1 MHDLEFLFCF
11 PQKKKK
17 GMYQTEFVFVPS
29 KKTKGARIS
38 EFCFSFA
45 TERKKEI
52 CHASLIFHFLVGQN
66 TMKSTEIFFIKK
78 MIY

>member
-17 GMYQTEFVFVPS
+17 GMHQTEFVFVPS

-52 CHASLIFHFLVGQN
+52 WHASLIFI
-66 TMKSTEIFFIKK
+66 SW
-78 MIY
+78 